1 MSCNRPIGIF
11 DSGIGGLTVARA
23 INKALP
29 NEQLIYFGDTAHFPY
44 GDKERKS
51 IQKYCDRISDFLID
65 KNCKAIVIACNTAS
79 SASSKIL
86 SKKFSGIV
94 PVFDVITPV
103 VEYIEQN
110 HAIDKIGIIATK
122 GTINSRVY
130 PKLITDKIPSAKV
143 SSCATPLLAPMI
155 EEGFFSNNI
164 SKSIIASYLS
174 KNNIQSIDCLVLGCT
189 HYPIIE
195 KEIIAFY
202 KNKKKRVNI
211 INSAKI
217 VAEKISKEL
226 ETLDLLSNNKNYEH
240 EFYISDYTSSFE
252 KSSEIFFEETVKL
265 KKIQLW
271 K

>member
-1 MSCNRPIGIF
+1 MNLQFLETPICHN
-11 DSGIGGLTVARA
+11 GLF
-23 INKALP
+23 
-29 NEQLIYFGDTAHFPY
+29 Q
-44 GDKERKS
+44 
-51 IQKYCDRISDFLID
+51 
-65 KNCKAIVIACNTAS
+65 
-79 SASSKIL
+79 
-86 SKKFSGIV
+86 
-94 PVFDVITPV
+94 
-103 VEYIEQN
+103 YIEQN
-110 HAIDKIGIIATK
+110 HSIDKIGIIATK
-122 GTINSRVY
+122 GTVNSRVY

-195 KEIIAFY
+195 KEISAFY

-226 ETLDLLSNNKNYEH
+226 TTLNLLSNNKNCDH

-252 KSSEIFFEETVKL
+252 KSSEIFFEESVKL